1 MAFLLIAILPLVVAY
16 FWSRWIDRK
25 HFARIVEREAEYT
38 DIVVTDLRVL
48 PGGHEPVGGDLV
60 TGATVVANDYFKTWA
75 ASIRNIFGG
84 EVRGLERLLERGRR
98 ESMLRMLAE
107 AKAMGAN
114 AVYNVRVDTSSIA
127 GKRAGASAGVE
138 VLVSGTAV
146 RGS

>member
-1 MAFLLIAILPLVVAY
+1 MYFLLIFVLPLVLAF

-25 HFARIVEREAEYT
+25 HFARIVERETEYS
-38 DIVVTDLRVL
+38 DITVTDLRTF
-48 PGGHEPVGGDLV
+48 PGGREPEAGELV

-98 ESMLRMLAE
+98 ESMVRMLAE
-107 AKAMGAN
+107 ARALGAN
-114 AVYNVRVDTSSIA
+114 AVYNVRIDTSSIA
-127 GKRAGASAGVE
+127 GKRAGAAAGVE

-146 RGS
+146 KGG